1 MLTEPTDLDSL
12 RWRDYRVSW
21 SGGGNVVEEN
31 PTLVFDKVYVLEGD
45 KISPM
50 CEYFHILMM
59 SIEGRGYRV
68 NCRGGTTSVL
78 SVWKG
83 RGNDRVN

>member
-1 MLTEPTDLDSL
+1 M
-12 RWRDYRVSW
+12 
-21 SGGGNVVEEN
+21 VEEN
-31 PTLVFDKVYVLEGD
+31 PALVFDKVYVLEGD

-59 SIEGRGYRV
+59 SIEGRDYRV

-78 SVWKG
+78 SV
-83 RGNDRVN
+83 